1 MRSFD
6 THIGGCGLS
15 EKFRVA
21 VLRYSRRTRAD
32 LIQPWQSGA
41 RCRAG
46 HESFDHRDGRWTHA
60 SALCAVASMHPIFTP
75 PAGTCRSI
83 RERYSFSSCDTS
95 RRPIPV
101 RWHERLYQ
109 QRLGNFRL
117 VTKLPAR
124 HPSRSLRSSSPHLEL
139 GRSTVFRPKTGQYDC
154 TMKRPL
160 EPTHPI

>member
-1 MRSFD
+1 M
-6 THIGGCGLS
+6 S

-21 VLRYSRRTRAD
+21 VLRYSRRTRAGF
-32 LIQPWQSGA
+32 IQPWQSGA

-101 RWHERLYQ
+101 RWHERLLSAAI
-109 QRLGNFRL
+109 R
-117 VTKLPAR
+117 KLPSCNKA
-124 HPSRSLRSSSPHLEL
+124 PSASSVPVPAFLLSAPRIGALH
-139 GRSTVFRPKTGQYDC
+139 GVSS
-154 TMKRPL
+154 
-160 EPTHPI
+160 